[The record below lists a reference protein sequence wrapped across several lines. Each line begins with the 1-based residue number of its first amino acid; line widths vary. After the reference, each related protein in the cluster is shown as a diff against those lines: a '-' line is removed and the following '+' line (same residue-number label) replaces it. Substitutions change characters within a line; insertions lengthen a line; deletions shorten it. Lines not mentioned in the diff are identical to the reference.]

1 MRIGVG
7 SFIPAAPF
15 QAIAS
20 RASRRS
26 SVGSDPT
33 HRQTLPLGGVCVN
46 RTGVPVSTHFFQ
58 ERRINTIE
66 PEFEDLGAPTD
77 ASLTPRE
84 FIDRVTDKFTQDAVK
99 SGRKSAKMA
108 SNVPSDKLDKAMAA
122 QAKGWEKIL
131 EKVL

>member
-1 MRIGVG
+1 
-7 SFIPAAPF
+7 
-15 QAIAS
+15 
-20 RASRRS
+20 
-26 SVGSDPT
+26 
-33 HRQTLPLGGVCVN
+33 
-46 RTGVPVSTHFFQ
+46 VPVSTHFFQ

-131 EKVL
+131 EKVLGGAPAEGRKDEERTAAIIRRAPRAPKVG